1 MRSVPSN
8 IVDFA
13 AHAGK
18 LNIKLPTAV
27 GRDGKIICISSN
39 YFSRYFMQREK
50 KRFGNLIND
59 TSVIFVILDLNDGVF
74 DCCIEKVFCK

>member
-18 LNIKLPTAV
+18 LNVELPTAV
-27 GRDGKIICISSN
+27 VRDGKIICISSN
-39 YFSRYFMQREK
+39 YFSRSFMQREK

-59 TSVIFVILDLNDGVF
+59 TYLSYL
-74 DCCIEKVFCK
+74 